1 MLVAR
6 TAATATALAV
16 TVVAA
21 LPAAAEP
28 IAIDAACQ
36 ATRDA
41 LAGGGTAGEVV
52 FAGQRWRAGSQIVDS
67 SGTYGLIAG
76 EGLRA
81 KDRKAALRYLKVP
94 DATAWFD
101 AGRFPGQ
108 NYAQARLQA
117 IGLPEDC
124 ARAAGLFLSR
134 SGSTYQYANL
144 SVTLDDAG
152 RIVQWANLNFTY
164 GPQTVDLPAP
174 VVSFGKWQRAS
185 QAASLNATMRTIART
200 VAGSVPADPEAI
212 AASLR
217 SYADPV
223 RAVPL
228 KVRTLR
234 AGALLY
240 GRNPFTKT
248 YHAWRVYVK
257 DGTLAAKR
265 VAP

>member
-1 MLVAR
+1 MGAAIAAAALVAG
-6 TAATATALAV
+6 LGI
-16 TVVAA
+16 

-28 IAIDAACQ
+28 VSIDAACQ

-41 LAGGGTAGEVV
+41 LTTGGTAGDVV
-52 FAGQRWRAGSQIVDS
+52 FAGQRWQAGSVIVDA

-76 EGLRA
+76 EGLRT
-81 KDRKAALRYLKVP
+81 KDREAALRYLKAP
-94 DATAWFD
+94 GATAWFD

-108 NYAQARLQA
+108 TYAQARQQA
-117 IGLPEDC
+117 TGLPADC
-124 ARAAGLFLSR
+124 AAAAGLFLSR
-134 SGSTYQYANL
+134 SGSSYQYANAT
-144 SVTLDDAG
+144 VILDDAG
-152 RIVQWANLNFTY
+152 RIASWSNLAFTY

-174 VVSFGKWQRAS
+174 VVPHAKWLRAS

-200 VAGSVPADPEAI
+200 VAGSATPDPAAI

-217 SYADPV
+217 TYADPA

-240 GRNPFTKT
+240 GRNPFTRT

-257 DGTLAAKR
+257 DGTVAAKR